1 MKKSESTTRKETP
14 EEELKRLRKENRSLK
29 SNLGKANDKLK
40 RAKGELKQT
49 KAELKKRRH
58 EDNLEQRA
66 ERITFDAVPG
76 HRYSLLV
83 IKLCI
88 LIYTRTNCGL
98 HTVEKIPE
106 IFGEVFEG
114 KCGKVPCYNTV
125 ENWMKKLGLSVYE
138 NDRTPCKEGK
148 YAVVVDESIFVN
160 SEKLLLLLGI
170 PARHRGEPVKHEDVT
185 VVGMKVS
192 KAFDGDDINQEIEE
206 AARKAGGSPEY
217 VDIDQAH
224 NLTNG
229 VAKSGIAQRIDISH
243 TMGTILKKSYG
254 KQADFVA
261 FTRLLGEVRLQY
273 HLTDKAYLLP
283 LNMRTIARFMNMSS
297 WVGWRQHML
306 HAYSILPKEKQE
318 AYSFVAEN
326 KELLDELAVAT
337 DAVRHVEEICKTK
350 GFNIATCNE
359 CKHYIVKNV
368 IGNAN
373 SRRAKL
379 GIMMLD
385 YFKKEEALLVDDVQN
400 DNISSDIIES
410 DYGIFK
416 SKKSPNKLYGI
427 TPFVLLIPL
436 YPKLVNKSVTDTF
449 NFKERLV
456 NVKLKDIDAWAA
468 KNMSTNWVTERTKIF
483 RKAN

>member
-217 VDIDQAH
+217 
-224 NLTNG
+224 
-229 VAKSGIAQRIDISH
+229 
-243 TMGTILKKSYG
+243 
-254 KQADFVA
+254 
-261 FTRLLGEVRLQY
+261 
-273 HLTDKAYLLP
+273 
-283 LNMRTIARFMNMSS
+283 
-297 WVGWRQHML
+297 
-306 HAYSILPKEKQE
+306 
-318 AYSFVAEN
+318 
-326 KELLDELAVAT
+326 
-337 DAVRHVEEICKTK
+337 
-350 GFNIATCNE
+350 
-359 CKHYIVKNV
+359 
-368 IGNAN
+368 
-373 SRRAKL
+373 
-379 GIMMLD
+379 
-385 YFKKEEALLVDDVQN
+385 
-400 DNISSDIIES
+400 
-410 DYGIFK
+410 
-416 SKKSPNKLYGI
+416 
-427 TPFVLLIPL
+427 
-436 YPKLVNKSVTDTF
+436 
-449 NFKERLV
+449 
-456 NVKLKDIDAWAA
+456 
-468 KNMSTNWVTERTKIF
+468 
-483 RKAN
+483 

>member
-1 MKKSESTTRKETP
+1 M
-14 EEELKRLRKENRSLK
+14 LFRS
-29 SNLGKANDKLK
+29 
-40 RAKGELKQT
+40 
-49 KAELKKRRH
+49 
-58 EDNLEQRA
+58 
-66 ERITFDAVPG
+66 G

-98 HTVEKIPE
+98 RTVVKILE

-138 NDRTPCKEGK
+138 NDRTPCRGGK
-148 YAVVVDESIFVN
+148 YAVVVDESIFIN

-170 PARHRGEPVKHEDVT
+170 PARHKGEPVKHEDVT
-185 VVGMKVS
+185 VIGMKVS
-192 KAFDGDDINQEIEE
+192 KAFNGDDIKQEIEE
-206 AARKAGGSPEY
+206 AATKAGRNPEY
-217 VDIDQAH
+217 IINDQAH

-229 VAKSGIAQRIDISH
+229 VAKSGIAQHIDISH
-243 TMGTILKKSYG
+243 AMGTILKKVYG
-254 KQADFVA
+254 KQADFIA
-261 FTRLLGEVRLQY
+261 FTKLLGEVRLQY
-273 HLTDKAYLLP
+273 HLTDKAFLLP
-283 LNMRTIARFMNMSS
+283 PNMRTIARFMNMSS
-297 WVGWRQHML
+297 WVDWGQHML

-318 AYSFVAEN
+318 AYSFVPEN
-326 KELLDELAVAT
+326 KELLDELVVAV

-359 CKHYIVKNV
+359 CKHFIIRNV

-373 SRRAKL
+373 NRRAML
-379 GIMMLD
+379 GIRMLD

-410 DYGIFK
+410 DFGIFK

-427 TPFVLLIPL
+427 TDR
-436 YPKLVNKSVTDTF
+436 KST
-449 NFKERLV
+449 RL
-456 NVKLKDIDAWAA
+456 N
-468 KNMSTNWVTERTKIF
+468 SSH
-483 RKAN
+483 

>member
-1 MKKSESTTRKETP
+1 M
-14 EEELKRLRKENRSLK
+14 
-29 SNLGKANDKLK
+29 
-40 RAKGELKQT
+40 
-49 KAELKKRRH
+49 
-58 EDNLEQRA
+58 
-66 ERITFDAVPG
+66 
-76 HRYSLLV
+76 

-98 HTVEKIPE
+98 RTVVKILE
-106 IFGEVFEG
+106 IFGAVFEG

-138 NDRTPCKEGK
+138 NDRTPCRGGK
-148 YAVVVDESIFVN
+148 YAVVVDESIFIN

-170 PARHRGEPVKHEDVT
+170 PARHKGEPVKHEDVT
-185 VVGMKVS
+185 VIGMKVG
-192 KAFDGDDINQEIEE
+192 KVFNGDDIKQEIEE
-206 AARKAGGSPEY
+206 AATKAGRNPEY
-217 VDIDQAH
+217 IINDQAH

-229 VAKSGIAQRIDISH
+229 VAKSGIAQHIDISH
-243 TMGTILKKSYG
+243 AMGTILKKVYG

-261 FTRLLGEVRLQY
+261 FTKLLGEVRLQY

-283 LNMRTIARFMNMSS
+283 PNMRTIARFMNMSS
-297 WVGWRQHML
+297 WVDWGQHML

-318 AYSFVAEN
+318 AYSFVPEN
-326 KELLDELAVAT
+326 KDLLDELAVAV

-359 CKHYIVKNV
+359 CKHYIIRNV

-373 SRRAKL
+373 NRRAML
-379 GIMMLD
+379 GIRMLD

-410 DYGIFK
+410 DFGIFK
-416 SKKSPNKLYGI
+416 MKKSPNKLYGI

-456 NVKLKDIDAWAA
+456 NVKLKDIDTWAA

-483 RKAN
+483 RKAI